1 MKKRILDFLIKIGKK
16 CKPLTYPV
24 MIVVIAFLTIY
35 HAIRN
40 LFTKE
45 NKWKSLVT
53 GAICLVAVVG
63 AVLVL
68 PSLADEMTGE
78 SQTETVSE
86 AELEPTMTPDVT
98 VEPVVTEEPE
108 EKQDSEETESAEE
121 TTKPEEEK
129 KDEEKA
135 TDEPQATEEPQ
146 YQSAAKQDESD
157 NLPKE
162 EKKAI
167 KKKREAAPVQL
178 EKPTC
183 QVVEQPVGPYT
194 YPMDSTI
201 KVKVEVTP
209 PAGAG
214 YECQWY
220 VSKTAN
226 GTGEALVGN
235 GAKTTTYSIPKDT
248 GAGDYYFYCMVKSVD
263 NNQYDLDSE
272 EVRSDDVVVTI
283 QKGEPQLSDFDI
295 STIKEEY
302 YYTGEIINPT
312 IVSSKEGMGNAY
324 IVVKDG
330 MTENRPKADS
340 DDPYAIYLHV
350 SKGSN
355 YKAKTIDLNK
365 TITIK
370 RYPTPTKP
378 YTVSGTK
385 GKLVDGKQWY
395 TSDVKIVPMS
405 GYLISTD
412 ESDFKDSI
420 ICSSDGT
427 NQGPLNVYLKNKNN
441 KGITGAITVA
451 EKRDGQIN
459 IDKTKPTATITY
471 EGKQYSDADHELS
484 EDCFNHEVVFSL
496 SAEDETSKVDSR
508 AYVLATKAMT
518 ASQLK
523 SASWVTLAEGDTVT
537 FSQEGKRIFYARVI
551 DKAGNTTYS
560 ASNQITVDKTLP
572 EILCGSKKLGDT
584 KSYIADRKKIT
595 VTDDYLSKVTVKN
608 GSNTVLTK
616 TEDDITKGSVSF
628 VIERT
633 TETNDDIVYEIT
645 AEDKS
650 GNQKVTTLTLKN
662 PVLDVDAKNLDF
674 GSGSSALTYGY
685 EEVEAQAVSLINKA
699 NNQPVA
705 ADSITLEGANGKA
718 EYFEVADGT
727 KIRPKQ
733 GLHAGTYTEVVRIAY
748 NGDAESEVTCKCSVT
763 IKKANMLVRYTGQ
776 KDVGYHTLPDL
787 KGTIEYTATD
797 FKNGDTKDVFV
808 KDADFVA
815 PKLYYM
821 DENQNSQE
829 FTSDKRAMETMQLIP
844 DGGSSHDY
852 EFSYAAGELEVKHH
866 VLRDGYVIEGKKV
879 NQIM

>member
-1 MKKRILDFLIKIGKK
+1 MKKKILDFLIKIGKK

-40 LFTKE
+40 LFIKKE

-86 AELEPTMTPDVT
+86 EELEPTMTPDVT

-312 IVSSKEGMGNAY
+312 IVSSKEGMGSAY

-330 MTENRPKADS
+330 TTENRPKADS

-427 NQGPLNVYLKNKNN
+427 NQGPL
-441 KGITGAITVA
+441 
-451 EKRDGQIN
+451 
-459 IDKTKPTATITY
+459 
-471 EGKQYSDADHELS
+471 
-484 EDCFNHEVVFSL
+484 
-496 SAEDETSKVDSR
+496 
-508 AYVLATKAMT
+508 KAVSYT
-518 ASQLK
+518 HL
-523 SASWVTLAEGDTVT
+523 
-537 FSQEGKRIFYARVI
+537 
-551 DKAGNTTYS
+551 
-560 ASNQITVDKTLP
+560 TLP
-572 EILCGSKKLGDT
+572 
-584 KSYIADRKKIT
+584 
-595 VTDDYLSKVTVKN
+595 
-608 GSNTVLTK
+608 
-616 TEDDITKGSVSF
+616 
-628 VIERT
+628 T
-633 TETNDDIVYEIT
+633 T
-645 AEDKS
+645 
-650 GNQKVTTLTLKN
+650 
-662 PVLDVDAKNLDF
+662 
-674 GSGSSALTYGY
+674 
-685 EEVEAQAVSLINKA
+685 
-699 NNQPVA
+699 
-705 ADSITLEGANGKA
+705 
-718 EYFEVADGT
+718 
-727 KIRPKQ
+727 
-733 GLHAGTYTEVVRIAY
+733 
-748 NGDAESEVTCKCSVT
+748 
-763 IKKANMLVRYTGQ
+763 
-776 KDVGYHTLPDL
+776 
-787 KGTIEYTATD
+787 
-797 FKNGDTKDVFV
+797 
-808 KDADFVA
+808 
-815 PKLYYM
+815 
-821 DENQNSQE
+821 
-829 FTSDKRAMETMQLIP
+829 
-844 DGGSSHDY
+844 
-852 EFSYAAGELEVKHH
+852 
-866 VLRDGYVIEGKKV
+866 
-879 NQIM
+879 

>member
-1 MKKRILDFLIKIGKK
+1 MKKKILDFLIKIGKK

-40 LFTKE
+40 LFIKKE

-68 PSLADEMTGE
+68 PSLADEMTG
-78 SQTETVSE
+78 QTETVSE
-86 AELEPTMTPDVT
+86 EELEPTMTPDVT

-312 IVSSKEGMGNAY
+312 IVSSKEGMGSAY

-330 MTENRPKADS
+330 TTENRPKADS

-427 NQGPLNVYLKNKNN
+427 NQGPLKVYLKNKNN

-471 EGKQYSDADHELS
+471 EGKQYSDADHELGV
-484 EDCFNHEVVFSL
+484 DCFNHDVVFSL

-537 FSQEGKRIFYARVI
+537 FSREGKRIFYARVI

-560 ASNQITVDKTLP
+560 ASNQITMDKTLP
-572 EILCGSKKLGDT
+572 EILCGSKVILQIAKKLQ
-584 KSYIADRKKIT
+584 
-595 VTDDYLSKVTVKN
+595 L
-608 GSNTVLTK
+608 
-616 TEDDITKGSVSF
+616 
-628 VIERT
+628 
-633 TETNDDIVYEIT
+633 
-645 AEDKS
+645 
-650 GNQKVTTLTLKN
+650 QM
-662 PVLDVDAKNLDF
+662 
-674 GSGSSALTYGY
+674 
-685 EEVEAQAVSLINKA
+685 
-699 NNQPVA
+699 
-705 ADSITLEGANGKA
+705 
-718 EYFEVADGT
+718 
-727 KIRPKQ
+727 
-733 GLHAGTYTEVVRIAY
+733 
-748 NGDAESEVTCKCSVT
+748 T
-763 IKKANMLVRYTGQ
+763 IFQRL
-776 KDVGYHTLPDL
+776 L
-787 KGTIEYTATD
+787 
-797 FKNGDTKDVFV
+797 
-808 KDADFVA
+808 
-815 PKLYYM
+815 
-821 DENQNSQE
+821 
-829 FTSDKRAMETMQLIP
+829 
-844 DGGSSHDY
+844 
-852 EFSYAAGELEVKHH
+852 
-866 VLRDGYVIEGKKV
+866 
-879 NQIM
+879 